1 MLATKLWATARQ
13 GEDRVAQERRDRQ
26 WVGRAVAASAVAVT
40 VGSWV
45 LALVLGSA
53 GGHLADALTGLS
65 AVAFAVVGALV
76 VWQRPGNGMGLLF
89 CAGALSLTVLDV
101 GALYARYDA
110 THPSAGLPAGV
121 FVSWLADAA
130 ALPTMGIFAGITP
143 QVFPDGR
150 ALSPR
155 WRPGLWA
162 GWAFIVL
169 ATIGNAFT
177 PQRLES
183 VPGRENP
190 YAITGLD
197 GLWSAMIAASAPL
210 GLVALGAG
218 LVTLVLRWR
227 RSGGD
232 ERQQLKWFIAGVALL
247 PVPLLLHDAVPAFS
261 DVMISVAFLVIPA
274 VLGVAVLRYRLYD
287 LDLVVRRAAAYAVVS
302 ALVAGIYLLIV
313 AAVEAAVGGH
323 ATEAQ
328 HVAAAVA
335 AAASFQPLRA
345 LVQRTVDEVFYG
357 DRLRPYEAMNRIG
370 RQLEHA
376 VLPDTVLPGVLV
388 AVTDALRLP
397 YAAVELL
404 DESGW
409 SMAAEHG
416 QPAGTVEEFPMTYQ
430 AEQVGRLLVSPRAPG
445 QPLDVSDRRL
455 LVDLARQ
462 IGVAAHAVRA
472 TLALQRSRAAL
483 VSAREEERRRLR
495 RELHDGL
502 GPTLAGVTLGLHA
515 ARSQVISAP
524 DQADHLLE
532 NLEAQA
538 EQAVADVRR
547 VVYGLRPPALDEF
560 GLLRA
565 LQLQASQLAA
575 TTPSLSINLDLPE
588 DPPDQLPAAVE
599 VAAYRIACEALT
611 NVVRHAGATVCD
623 VRLRLDGGLELD
635 ISDNGRGLSPDQRA
649 GVGILGMRERADE
662 LGGRLSISSDACGT
676 VVHAHLPV
684 QEAR

>member
-1 MLATKLWATARQ
+1 MQR
-13 GEDRVAQERRDRQ
+13 
-26 WVGRAVAASAVAVT
+26 VGRAAAASAVAVT
-40 VGSWV
+40 VGAWV
-45 LALVLGSA
+45 LALVLGAA

-76 VWQRPGNGMGLLF
+76 VWQRPGNRMGPLF
-89 CAGALSLTVLDV
+89 CAGALSLTVLGV
-101 GALYARYDA
+101 GGLYARYA
-110 THPSAGLPAGV
+110 VAHPSAGLPAGV

-130 ALPTMGIFAGITP
+130 ALPTMGIFAGIIP

-150 ALSPR
+150 ALSRR

-169 ATIGNAFT
+169 ATLGNAFT
-177 PQRLES
+177 PQHLES

-190 YAITGLD
+190 YAVAGLD
-197 GLWSAMIAASAPL
+197 GLWSTMIAASAPL
-210 GLVALGAG
+210 GLLALCTG
-218 LVTLVLRWR
+218 LLTLMLRWR

-232 ERQQLKWFIAGVALL
+232 ERQQLKWFVAGVSLF
-247 PVPLLLHDAVPAFS
+247 PVPLLLHDAVPVLS

-274 VLGVAVLRYRLYD
+274 LLGVAVLRYRLYD

-302 ALVAGIYLLIV
+302 ALVAGIYLVIV
-313 AAVEAAVGGH
+313 AVVEAAVGGR
-323 ATEAQ
+323 ATQAD

-335 AAASFQPLRA
+335 AAAAFQPLRA

-357 DRLRPYEAMNRIG
+357 DRLHPYEAMNRIG

-376 VLPDTVLPGVLV
+376 ILPDTVLPGVV
-388 AVTDALRLP
+388 TAVTDALRVP

-404 DESGW
+404 DDAGW

-416 QPAGTVEEFPMTYQ
+416 RPAGTVEEFPMTYQ
-430 AEQVGRLLVSPRAPG
+430 AERVGRLLVSPRAPG
-445 QPLDVSDRRL
+445 QPLDTSDRRL

-462 IGVAAHAVRA
+462 VGVAAHAVRA
-472 TLALQRSRAAL
+472 SLALQRSRVAL

-515 ARSQVISAP
+515 ARSQVVSAP
-524 DQADHLLE
+524 DEAEHLLE
-532 NLEAQA
+532 TLEAQV

-565 LQLQASQLAA
+565 LQLQAAQLEA
-575 TTPSLSINLDLPE
+575 TTPALSITLDLPQ
-588 DPPDQLPAAVE
+588 DAPGQLPAAVE

-611 NVVRHAGATVCD
+611 NVVRHAGATACT
-623 VRLRLDGGLELD
+623 VRLRLDSALELD
-635 ISDNGRGLSPDQRA
+635 VADNGRGLSPERRA
-649 GVGILGMRERADE
+649 GVGILGMRERAEE
-662 LGGRLSISSDACGT
+662 LDGLLAITSDACGT
-676 VVHAHLPV
+676 VVHARLPV
-684 QEAR
+684 RDVR

>member
-1 MLATKLWATARQ
+1 MQRD
-13 GEDRVAQERRDRQ
+13 DRVAQRRRDMQR
-26 WVGRAVAASAVAVT
+26 VGRAAAASAVAVT

-45 LALVLGSA
+45 LAVVLGAA
-53 GGHLADALTGLS
+53 GGHLGDALMGLS

-76 VWQRPGNGMGLLF
+76 VWQRPGNGIGPLF
-89 CAGALSLTVLDV
+89 CAGAVSLTVLGV
-101 GALYARYDA
+101 GGLYARYA
-110 THPSAGLPAGV
+110 AAHPTAGLPAGV

-130 ALPTMGIFAGITP
+130 ALPTMGTFAGIIP

-150 ALSPR
+150 PLSRR
-155 WRPGLWA
+155 WRPTLWA

-169 ATIGNAFT
+169 ATLGNAFT
-177 PQRLES
+177 PQHLES
-183 VPGRENP
+183 VPGRDNP

-197 GLWSAMIAASAPL
+197 GLWAAMIAISAPL
-210 GLVALGAG
+210 GLLALCAG

-232 ERQQLKWFIAGVALL
+232 ERQQLKWFLAGVSLF
-247 PVPLLLHDAVPAFS
+247 PVPLLLHDAVPVVS
-261 DVMISVAFLVIPA
+261 DAMISVALLVMP
-274 VLGVAVLRYRLYD
+274 VLLGVAVLRYRLYD

-302 ALVAGIYLLIV
+302 ALVAGIYLAIV
-313 AAVEAAVGGH
+313 AVVEAAVGGH
-323 ATEAQ
+323 ATQAQ

-335 AAASFQPLRA
+335 AAAAFQPLRA

-376 VLPDTVLPGVLV
+376 VLPDTVLPGVV
-388 AVTDALRLP
+388 TAVTDALRLP

-404 DESGW
+404 DEAGW

-416 QPAGTVEEFPMTYQ
+416 RPAGTIEEFPMTYQ
-430 AEQVGRLLVSPRAPG
+430 AERVGRLLVSPRAPG
-445 QPLDVSDRRL
+445 QPLDLSDRRL

-462 IGVAAHAVRA
+462 VGVAAHAVRA
-472 TLALQRSRAAL
+472 SLALQRSRVAL

-495 RELHDGL
+495 RDLHDGL

-515 ARSQVISAP
+515 ARSLVVSAP
-524 DQADHLLE
+524 DEAEHLLE
-532 NLEAQA
+532 TLETQV

-560 GLLRA
+560 GLVRA
-565 LQLQASQLAA
+565 LQLHASQLEA
-575 TTPSLSINLDLPE
+575 TDPSLTITLHLPE
-588 DPPDQLPAAVE
+588 QALGQLPAAVE

-611 NVVRHAGATVCD
+611 NVVRHAGATACD
-623 VRLRLDGGLELD
+623 LRVRLDGALELEVA
-635 ISDNGRGLSPDQRA
+635 DNGRGLSPDQPT
-649 GVGILGMRERADE
+649 GVGILAMRERADE
-662 LGGRLSISSDACGT
+662 LGGQHVISSDQRGT
-676 VVHAHLPV
+676 AVRARLPEPEV
-684 QEAR
+684 R